1 MRRNMTRQKYVR
13 AYSVA
18 FFRSHRERESQFL
31 STNVDGWF
39 NKITRAT
46 RRATGTA
53 TLMRKKKKIHYLSA
67 SVGSIVK

>member
-1 MRRNMTRQKYVR
+1 VR
-13 AYSVA
+13 VYSVA
-18 FFRSHRERESQFL
+18 FFRLHRERESQFL
-31 STNVDGWF
+31 STNIKEPKGWF
-39 NKITRAT
+39 NKIIRAT